1 MCKGLNVLKQCS
13 VIASNSDFSSQGV
26 QTTLESLKH
35 CDTRMVFMGEGE
47 GSSSL
52 DEITNCRCDL
62 FSFQRWVS
70 EKFIVEGLREFE
82 LFGGKSLG
90 DVVRNVLY

>member
-1 MCKGLNVLKQCS
+1 
-13 VIASNSDFSSQGV
+13 
-26 QTTLESLKH
+26 
-35 CDTRMVFMGEGE
+35 MGEGE

-52 DEITNCRCDL
+52 EGITNCRWDL

-90 DVVRNVLY
+90 DIVRNVLC